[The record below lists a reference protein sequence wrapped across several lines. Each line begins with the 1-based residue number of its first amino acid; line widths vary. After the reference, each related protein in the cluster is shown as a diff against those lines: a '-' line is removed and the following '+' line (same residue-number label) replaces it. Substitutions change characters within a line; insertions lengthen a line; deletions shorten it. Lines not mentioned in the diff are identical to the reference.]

1 MIYTGFYIISALFV
15 INKLSTFSKINL
27 GIIMGLMVPDLDIFF
42 KYLNFNNNFHGGVFH
57 SIFFSTL
64 VFIILLIISEFKDV
78 HTTNSKVIHRTIVNG
93 IFMGILIHIF
103 LDILLSGGEILFYWP
118 LPIKPIDSLFKI
130 NLNYE
135 LLYVLSC
142 LQFLLLRYFGYKMN
156 SMLIKMKSLNRNHC
170 KSINTIS
177 RFMKYQFVL
186 FLSFLMLFILN
197 IQFSI
202 ALIDFSIF
210 SSLLIALYFSYN
222 IKEIFNKDIK
232 IG

>member
-64 VFIILLIISEFKDV
+64 VFIILLIISELKDV

-103 LDILLSGGEILFYWP
+103 LDILLSGGKILFYWP
-118 LPIKPIDSLFKI
+118 LPIEPIDSLFKI

-135 LLYVLSC
+135 LLYILSC
-142 LQFLLLRYFGYKMN
+142 LQFLLER
-156 SMLIKMKSLNRNHC
+156 R
-170 KSINTIS
+170 
-177 RFMKYQFVL
+177 
-186 FLSFLMLFILN
+186 
-197 IQFSI
+197 
-202 ALIDFSIF
+202 
-210 SSLLIALYFSYN
+210 LYCR
-222 IKEIFNKDIK
+222 K
-232 IG
+232 

>member
-1 MIYTGFYIISALFV
+1 MIYTGFYIISALFI

-27 GIIMGLMVPDLDIFF
+27 GIIMGLMIPDLDIFF
-42 KYLNFNNNFHGGVFH
+42 KYLIFNSDFHGGIFH

-64 VFIILLIISEFKDV
+64 VFIMLLIISEFNRKI
-78 HTTNSKVIHRTIVNG
+78 IHRMIVNG
-93 IFMGILIHIF
+93 LFIGILIHIF
-103 LDILLSGGEILFYWP
+103 LDILLSGGKILFYWP
-118 LPIKPIDSLFKI
+118 LPIEPIDSLFKI

-135 LLYVLSC
+135 LLYILSC
-142 LQFLLLRYFGYKMN
+142 LQFLLLRYFGYKLN
-156 SMLIKMKSLNRNHC
+156 SMLIKMKFLNRNQC

-177 RFMKYQFVL
+177 RFMKYQFIL
-186 FLSFLMLFILN
+186 FLSFLMMFILN

-210 SSLLIALYFSYN
+210 SSLLVALYFSYN

-232 IG
+232 VG